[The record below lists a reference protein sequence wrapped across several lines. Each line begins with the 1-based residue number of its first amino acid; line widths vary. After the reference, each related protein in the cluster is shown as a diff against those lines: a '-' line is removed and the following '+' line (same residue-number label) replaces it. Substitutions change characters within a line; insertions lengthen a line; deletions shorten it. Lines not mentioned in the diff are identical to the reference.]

1 MVLASAFVPLLLA
14 AASGPWSKSFSPP
27 KYKASSSS
35 SGAAGKGGDSF
46 VLAPVSIE
54 RNDLDYDAVM
64 ANRPHLAATLGLKYD
79 FDHLMYENWRDLL
92 EAQDNFEARS
102 AYAFAVLDP
111 ARTKSLGSVY
121 FDPAPGGSGGGGGG
135 GEAAATVQ
143 LTYWLLKDV
152 SHGGAGGLDEAV
164 LRAALRWATTAWPFR
179 KVLLPVL
186 GSNTRLKELCQGA
199 LKLEPAPA
207 VDGVPAFVYVKDGG
221 AEGGKD
227 EL

>member
-1 MVLASAFVPLLLA
+1 MLAALVPLLLA

-27 KYKASSSS
+27 TYKSSAAASSSGS
-35 SGAAGKGGDSF
+35 AAAGF

-111 ARTKSLGSVY
+111 ARTKALGSVY
-121 FDPAPGGSGGGGGG
+121 FDPAPAAGGGGGG
-135 GEAAATVQ
+135 GEAAAVATVQ
-143 LTYWLLKDV
+143 LTYWLLADV

-179 KVLLPVL
+179 RVLLPVL